1 MFIRIE
7 LKPVIARDYNH
18 NHNHNQNINY
28 NQAIC
33 HNHYAGSPR
42 REAKVVVCPGPP
54 AKGAPEQK

>member
-7 LKPVIARDYNH
+7 LKSVIARDYNH
-18 NHNHNQNINY
+18 NHNINY

-54 AKGAPEQK
+54 AKRAPEQK